1 VPDQFIVGIDV
12 GSSKLCSAI
21 AIREMSG
28 TIRYVGHGSAPS
40 SGYRGGEV
48 TDVEQLAA
56 AFGRAIE
63 EARYLIGAPVHDV
76 ALCVSGARLEAL
88 DRSGGIN
95 LEPGRPVDQSDILRA
110 IGVSRGS
117 DPAGLHTVHR
127 VVRALSVDGAITR
140 DPTGRIGRRLEV
152 ATRDL
157 AMPAQLV
164 ERLRQAAEAAGVQVH
179 TLIPEGVAAA
189 TAATTEEERSAGV
202 AVVDIGSGGADLA
215 VYVDG
220 ELRHVAAVPLGGNH
234 ITADIAGVIDIS
246 TEQAE
251 SLKRQYGAID
261 RNSNDELMEWNA
273 RTIAALQRQAATGD
287 IPPGAVRS
295 IAAARAI
302 QIVDALHTSL
312 RDAGMIDYLRAGV
325 ILTGGTSQLRGIEDI
340 ANAII
345 GVPVRSGAVVSGDG
359 FPSIVDPS
367 AVPSVGLV
375 RYCALRANA
384 APAARGESR
393 RIGAGVNAFVHPA
406 VQRVMPVRD
415 TMEPPPSKQRAER
428 TGTRSWG
435 RAFRNWMREFVPARV
450 EDQ

>member
-28 TIRYVGHGSAPS
+28 TIRYVGHGSTPT

-48 TDVEQLAA
+48 TDVEQLAG
-56 AFGRAIE
+56 AFRRAVE
-63 EARYLIGAPVHDV
+63 EARYLIGTPVQDV
-76 ALCVSGARLEAL
+76 ALCVSGARIEAL

-127 VVRALSVDGAITR
+127 VVRALSVDGAVTR

-152 ATRDL
+152 ATRDF
-157 AMPAQLV
+157 AMSSQLV
-164 ERLRQAAEAAGVQVH
+164 ERLRQAAEAAGLQVH

-189 TAATTEEERSAGV
+189 TASTTEEERANGV
-202 AVVDIGSGGADLA
+202 AAIDIGSGGADLA

-220 ELRHVAAVPLGGNH
+220 ELRHVDAIPLGGNH
-234 ITADIAGVIDIS
+234 VTADIAGVIDIS
-246 TEQAE
+246 IEQAE
-251 SLKRQYGAID
+251 TLKRQYGAID
-261 RNSNDELMEWNA
+261 RSSNDELMEWNA
-273 RTIAALQRQAATGD
+273 RTIAALQRQAAEGE
-287 IPPGAVRS
+287 IPPAAVRS
-295 IAAARAI
+295 IAAARVI
-302 QIVDALHTSL
+302 QIVDALHSSL
-312 RDAGMIDYLRAGV
+312 RGAGMIEYLRSGV
-325 ILTGGTSQLRGIEDI
+325 ILTGGTSQLRGVEDI

-345 GVPVRSGAVVSGDG
+345 GVPVRTGAVVSGDG
-359 FPSIVDPS
+359 FPSVVDPS

-375 RYCALRANA
+375 RYCAIRSTA
-384 APAARGESR
+384 APAARSESR
-393 RIGAGVNAFVHPA
+393 RIGAGANAFVHPA

-415 TMEPPPSKQRAER
+415 TMKMPTSQHRATR
-428 TGTRSWG
+428 TEGWG

-450 EDQ
+450 DDL

>member
-1 VPDQFIVGIDV
+1 VPDQFIVGVDV

-21 AIREMSG
+21 AIRETSG
-28 TIRYVGHGSAPS
+28 TIRYVGHGSTPS

-48 TDVEQLAA
+48 TDVQQLSEALR
-56 AFGRAIE
+56 RAVE
-63 EARYLIGAPVHDV
+63 EARYLIGAPVNDI
-76 ALCVSGARLEAL
+76 ALCVSGARIEAL
-88 DRSGGIN
+88 DRSGGVN

-110 IGVSRGS
+110 IGVSRGG

-152 ATRDL
+152 ATRDF
-157 AMPAQLV
+157 AMSSQLV
-164 ERLRQAAEAAGVQVH
+164 ERLRQAAEAAGLQVH

-189 TAATTEEERSAGV
+189 TAVTTEEERANGV
-202 AVVDIGSGGADLA
+202 AAIDIGSGGSDLA

-220 ELRHVAAVPLGGNH
+220 ELRHVAAVPMGGNH
-234 ITADIAGVIDIS
+234 VTADIAGVIDIS
-246 TEQAE
+246 IEQAE
-251 SLKRQYGAID
+251 TLKRQYGAID
-261 RNSNDELMEWNA
+261 RNSDDELMEWNA
-273 RTIAALQRQAATGD
+273 RTIAALQRQAAAGE

-302 QIVDALHTSL
+302 QIIDALHSSL
-312 RDAGMIDYLRAGV
+312 RGAGLVEYLRSGV
-325 ILTGGTSQLRGIEDI
+325 ILTGGTSQLRGIDDI

-345 GVPVRSGAVVSGDG
+345 GVPVRIGAVVSGDG
-359 FPSIVDPS
+359 FPAVVDPS
-367 AVPSVGLV
+367 AVPAVGLV

-384 APAARGESR
+384 APVARESR
-393 RIGAGVNAFVHPA
+393 RIGAGANAFVHPA

-415 TMEPPPSKQRAER
+415 TMRTPPSQQRAER
-428 TGTRSWG
+428 TETRSWG

-450 EDQ
+450 DDL